1 VLRGDDD
8 LRVLGDHAGAARG
21 LHHDARRLERPA
33 HGEVAARPR
42 GQDEQHDEDD
52 RSSPERHGDHR
63 MTAEATPLFASG
75 RRERDDVVEARV
87 VGAPRATRLAGE

>member
-1 VLRGDDD
+1 MEGM
-8 LRVLGDHAGAARG
+8 
-21 LHHDARRLERPA
+21 
-33 HGEVAARPR
+33 
-42 GQDEQHDEDD
+42 
-52 RSSPERHGDHR
+52 R